1 MPLTYLQHTWH
12 MVVLYEFQY
21 VLTQYKLELKLS
33 RQMTVSIH
41 RKLIALIGDEDTCTG
56 FLLGGTGE
64 LNAAKQANFF
74 TVTKDTTT
82 KDIEDKFKL
91 FTSRNDVA
99 ILLITQSIA
108 EEIRYLLDSHMECI
122 PAILEIPSKDHPYDP
137 SKDSILKRARGMF
150 NAEDFR

>member
-1 MPLTYLQHTWH
+1 
-12 MVVLYEFQY
+12 
-21 VLTQYKLELKLS
+21 
-33 RQMTVSIH
+33 MTVSVH
-41 RKLIALIGDEDTCTG
+41 RKLIAIIGDEDTCTG

-64 LNAAKQANFF
+64 LNASKQANFF
-74 TVTKDTTT
+74 TVTKETNT
-82 KDIEDKFKL
+82 KDIEEKFKL
-91 FTSRNDVA
+91 FTSRNDIA

-108 EEIRYLLDSHMECI
+108 EEIRYLLDSHTECI